1 MKFRSARKDLFTAA
15 ALITAILSPCA
26 ASAQSYYDDDIY
38 YDASKA
44 PKPQKQTQKKAV
56 PAGNQTAGNGQF
68 YYDGAAYVPWN
79 NVGDFQSA
87 DTYQPTGT
95 STRDVDEYNRRYSTP
110 SSATAQQP
118 DSITLQQFEEMG
130 SNTRNLARFHGSQVA
145 ADAYTD
151 NAVDDPNYYVN
162 PDGST
167 YGASNDYY
175 YTSAQPSTTLNIN
188 VVGGNPW
195 YWGSPWYGGYYSPWY
210 GGWAYDPWYWGPSYS
225 WNWGWGPAWSWGPSW
240 AWGWGGPAWGPG
252 WGDPHHPSW
261 GGNYRPTYTSSG
273 AFAPNATRRP
283 SGNSNYR
290 GTSAGSTYNRGSYNS
305 SNGYRPSS
313 GTAGNRGSAA
323 TSRPGY
329 RAPIGTPSTGNAT
342 QQGSNG
348 FRGYTSPNG
357 NNTYRPQNTNNSTN
371 NSYRPSNSGSY
382 RPSGSGSYGGSRGG
396 GYSGG
401 ASRGSS
407 GGGGHRGR

>member
-1 MKFRSARKDLFTAA
+1 MMMKTSSARKDLFTAA
-15 ALITAILSPCA
+15 ALLVALLSSGA

-44 PKPQKQTQKKAV
+44 PKVQKQPAKKSASR
-56 PAGNQTAGNGQF
+56 TASGSGQF
-68 YYDGAAYVPWN
+68 YYDGAAYVPWD
-79 NVGDFQSA
+79 NVGDFQAA
-87 DTYQPTGT
+87 DKYQPTGA
-95 STRDVDEYNRRYSTP
+95 STRDVDEYNRHYTTSQVPTEQ
-110 SSATAQQP
+110 T
-118 DSITLQQFEEMG
+118 DSITLQQFEGM

-151 NAVDDPNYYVN
+151 NAVDDPGYYVN

-195 YWGSPWYGGYYSPWY
+195 YWGSPWYSGYYSPWY

-225 WNWGWGPAWSWGPSW
+225 WGWGPSW
-240 AWGWGGPAWGPG
+240 SWGWCGPAWGPG
-252 WGDPHHPSW
+252 WCGPHYPHYPSW
-261 GGNYRPTYTSSG
+261 GGHYRPSYTSSG
-273 AFAPNATRRP
+273 AYAPNARP
-283 SGNSNYR
+283 SS
-290 GTSAGSTYNRGSYNS
+290 TGSTYRGSASGRYAPRGSYNT
-305 SNGYRPSS
+305 SNGYRPS
-313 GTAGNRGSAA
+313 AGAANNRGSAA

-329 RAPIGTPSTGNAT
+329 RAPIGTPSTGSSV

-357 NNTYRPQNTNNSTN
+357 NRNQSNGYRPQNSNNSS
-371 NSYRPSNSGSY
+371 NSYRPSNNSTY
-382 RPSGSGSYGGSRGG
+382 RPSSSGSFGGSRGG

-401 ASRGSS
+401 GSSRGSS
-407 GGGGHRGR
+407 GGGSRGR